1 MKSLKYALATL
12 LVGGTIS
19 TASANDLTL
28 IMSGMESGLSNIQKG
43 FLYNSFDLIK
53 SGVTQI
59 KKANEGYLKG
69 EGIKEFLPDNHK
81 NMTNI
86 AVLSA
91 KRIDKASEELLKNLE
106 QKEMTKASEAFA
118 EIMNG
123 CTACHKIV
131 RNW

>member
-1 MKSLKYALATL
+1 MKSYKYALASL
-12 LVGGTIS
+12 LVGGS
-19 TASANDLTL
+19 LSLNAADLTMV
-28 IMSGMESGLSNIQKG
+28 MSGMESGLGNIQKG
-43 FLYNSFDLIK
+43 FLYNSTELIK
-53 SGVTQI
+53 KGVNQI
-59 KKANEGYLKG
+59 NDANKGYLKG

-86 AVLSA
+86 AVLTA
-91 KRIDKASEELLKNLE
+91 KRIDKATKSLLDNLKN
-106 QKEMTKASEAFA
+106 KEMTKASESFA